1 MAQPRGRE
9 ADGSSPL
16 PGRSKFLEESM
27 TYQRLLSVVAVGL
40 AFVSHPTWV
49 QAKSADEP
57 ATGEATG
64 SDAPPEG
71 DEPPESLQNE
81 PTAEAG
87 SEESG
92 TAEAKLVAD
101 AERGGSSVELPGQ
114 TYYFVGARYRLILVP
129 KFIVGLFADG
139 GKSVGVHSGG
149 LEFAIRKDGFE
160 YNLGAWLAAYS
171 MSPVEF
177 KATDDGE
184 DAWELVES
192 KIKILYLTADFMWSH
207 DLTPE
212 LALNYGMGAGFGLVF
227 GPLYRNQAYRDGAS
241 GKYEECA
248 GVGNPSPV
256 YCGNDNDHYNDYEE
270 PSWSGGGSK
279 PIIFPW
285 LAVQTGIRYKAHRNF
300 VARIEGGF
308 GLSGFFLGVGG
319 DYGL

>member
-1 MAQPRGRE
+1 
-9 ADGSSPL
+9 
-16 PGRSKFLEESM
+16 M

-40 AFVSHPTWV
+40 AFVSRPAWA
-49 QAKSADEP
+49 QPKSADEP
-57 ATGEATG
+57 AADDAAG
-64 SDAPPEG
+64 SDAPPE
-71 DEPPESLQNE
+71 DDLPPESVQNE

-101 AERGGSSVELPGQ
+101 AERGGSPIELPGQ

-129 KFIVGLFADG
+129 KFIIGLFADG

-207 DLTPE
+207 EFTPA

-227 GPLYRNQAYRDGAS
+227 GPLYRNQAYRAADGS
-241 GKYEECA
+241 FQPCIGENQPITS
-248 GVGNPSPV
+248 VG
-256 YCGNDNDHYNDYEE
+256 YCGGDNDHYNDYEE

-285 LAVQTGIRYKAHRNF
+285 LAAQTGIRYKAHRNF
-300 VARIEGGF
+300 VARVEGGF
-308 GLSGFFLGVGG
+308 GLSGFFIGVGG